1 MREMLA
7 RRAIFF
13 LVLGMLVFRWGSL
26 LNAQG
31 TFRGWEALIE
41 TESLGQY
48 QMDLGGVVTTGL
60 EVRFYGVNGGGD
72 NTRDFVKIECY
83 DVQGKLVGL
92 FRWGR
97 DNDER
102 DSITGWHSLFLV
114 LPRKTAVEKIVL
126 SLFARDG
133 YPRMVKHLSPV
144 QLWNP
149 LTELNFFPF
158 SHEGRVSFSGLEAL
172 PQGKAWLHAAGMG
185 SQRASLDYAVWR
197 SFELPVPPEGF
208 SEIPDVVLDAAWAGT
223 VNVVGDGF
231 TGRGSYALA
240 LQAGIGQ
247 GFSILE
253 ALSTGRAQCL
263 EKAVSHSDEDFIV
276 DLLSNTGSGV
286 LDIALDLTEATTLGY
301 FKFFLDSLGLVSTL
315 FDIDAVLLGAR
326 RVVFE
331 KVPLKKGKR
340 IYAWLRFRG
349 VVAALGLAHSVASF
363 YGDGMV
369 EGNLQ
374 GNRGFE
380 IGGVL
385 VHFEGPKTPEVL
397 SVEVPTENGVS
408 TLPRFTVSV
417 SADIR
422 SFDENQVVL
431 RKVKTT
437 ETVPLSFHYQ
447 GTTLTVEPQRTL
459 DGESLYELTIEKGAL
474 QGLEGWNLAFFTFPF
489 VTGTPFMVYESD
501 PAEGT
506 VRYPLAP
513 IIRLWFNRMLQGPG
527 ERFLDIVIRNLSG
540 KVVAS
545 PENVE
550 FDSSFVNL
558 HFPRLEHATS
568 YVLDIPEGAFMSEDG
583 FPNLPFRLSFT
594 TTPMIEVLET
604 HPLPDEEDAPFPR
617 YIIVAFSDRVV
628 PGGNY
633 ESITLTREGV
643 PIPFEKSSTEQV
655 VYFRPLEP
663 FSFGTHY
670 TLTIPEGAF
679 TNPETRAHSRA
690 FTLSFTTAIPPQLVW
705 TNPPESREGVFRDE
719 PVIIAFSEPI
729 KLCAVREETLFP
741 ETDGEKVS
749 LTVSTFENLLI
760 LSPELPWP
768 AFPPE
773 TRITIHIPP
782 ETVSDLKETPNQ
794 VPFTLSFRTGKTGAS
809 PRVVWTVPGDGE
821 EGISTDPF
829 IVVSFD
835 REIEKGPA
843 WEKIALCA
851 ETGEEIPIERWVRG
865 NEGIELRPLEKL
877 QRNRKYRV
885 SFPPHCVQGK
895 FGGLFTDTYVFTF
908 QTELHPGPYEP
919 E

>member
-1 MREMLA
+1 MLA

-13 LVLGMLVFRWGSL
+13 LVLGMLVFRWGSPL
-26 LNAQG
+26 IAQG

-48 QMDLGGVVTTGL
+48 QMDLEGVVTTGL
-60 EVRFYGVNGGGD
+60 EVRFYGVSGGGD

-83 DVQGKLVGL
+83 DVQGKLAGL

-102 DSITGWHSLFLV
+102 DSVTGWHSLFLV
-114 LPRKTAVEKIVL
+114 LPQKTAVGKIVL

-144 QLWNP
+144 QFWNP

-158 SHEGRVSFSGLEAL
+158 SHEGRASWSGFEAL
-172 PQGKAWLHAAGMG
+172 PRGKVWLHAAGMG
-185 SQRASLDYAVWR
+185 SQKASLDYAVWR

-231 TGRGSYALA
+231 TGRGGYALA

-253 ALSTGRAQCL
+253 AFSTGRAQCL
-263 EKAVSHSDEDFIV
+263 EKAVSHSDEGFIM
-276 DLLSNTGSGV
+276 DLLSNSGSGI
-286 LDIALDLTEATTLGY
+286 LDIALDLTEATALGY

-315 FDIDAVLLGAR
+315 FDIDVVSLGAR

-331 KVPLKKGKR
+331 KVSLEQGKR

-363 YGDGMV
+363 YGDGTV
-369 EGNLQ
+369 EGDLQ
-374 GNRGFE
+374 GNRGIE

-385 VHFEGPKTPEVL
+385 IHFQGPKTPEVL
-397 SVEVPTENGVS
+397 SVEVPAENGVS
-408 TLPRFTVSV
+408 TRPRFTVNV

-422 SFDENQVVL
+422 SLDENRVVL
-431 RKVKTT
+431 RKAKTA
-437 ETVPLSFHYQ
+437 EAVPLSFHHQ
-447 GTTLTVEPQRTL
+447 GKTLTVEPRRTL
-459 DGESLYELTIEKGAL
+459 DGESPYELTIEKGAL
-474 QGLEGWNLAFFTFPF
+474 WGLEGQNLAFFTFPF

-506 VRYPLAP
+506 VRWPLAP

-527 ERFLDIVIRNLSG
+527 ERFSDVAIRDLSG
-540 KVVAS
+540 RVVAS

-550 FDSSFVNL
+550 FDSSSVEL

-568 YVLDIPEGAFMSEDG
+568 YVLDIPDGAFMSKDG

-594 TTPMIEVLET
+594 TAPMTEVLET
-604 HPLPDEEDAPFPR
+604 CPVQGEEDAPFPQ
-617 YIIVAFSDRVV
+617 YITVTFSDWVV
-628 PGGNY
+628 PGENY
-633 ESITLTREGV
+633 ESITLAREGV

-690 FTLSFTTAIPPQLVW
+690 FTLSFTTAIPPEVVW

-729 KLCAVREETLFP
+729 KLYTVREETLFP

-760 LSPELPWP
+760 LNPELPWP

-782 ETVSDLKETPNQ
+782 ETVSDLKGTPNQ

-809 PRVVWTVPGDGE
+809 PRVVWTIPGDGE
-821 EGISTDPF
+821 EGISTDPS

-843 WEKIALCA
+843 WEEIALHT
-851 ETGEEIPIERWVRG
+851 ETGEEIPIERWVR
-865 NEGIELRPLEKL
+865 EDKSVELRPLEKL
-877 QRNRKYRV
+877 RRNRKYRV
-885 SFPPHCVQGK
+885 SLPPRCVQGR
-895 FGGLFTDTYVFTF
+895 FEGLFTDTYIFTF
-908 QTELHPGPYEP
+908 QTELRPGPYEP